1 MQGLRHSH
9 GREYRQYHPSN
20 GIRPK
25 PAHMICD
32 IPGKPNVSKIY
43 PPKRLKLVRWR
54 VSIASRFETATSRL
68 RSQIPNGGIRD
79 PSASYP
85 FRPTKSTFG
94 AWAIVQWM
102 DANRRKDVPGV
113 VPKRKG

>member
-1 MQGLRHSH
+1 MQDCDILMDANIDRHHS
-9 GREYRQYHPSN
+9 SN

-43 PPKRLKLVRWR
+43 PPKRLKPGPLAR
-54 VSIASRFETATSRL
+54 VDRSEIRDRYVTVALTDSEWDAFETFRK
-68 RSQIPNGGIRD
+68 
-79 PSASYP
+79 SYP

-94 AWAIVQWM
+94 AWVIAQWM
-102 DANRRKDVPGV
+102 DANRRKDV
-113 VPKRKG
+113 